1 VPRPNGRLPPASPR
15 DAPPLNDSSL
25 AAYYAARAAEY
36 ERIYDKPER
45 QADLRRL
52 EGWLPA
58 LVAGR
63 RVLEVACGTG
73 YWTRFLATTAA
84 HVLATDL
91 NTETLAV
98 ARAKGLPAERVEFR
112 QADAY
117 ALSADLGTFDAAVA
131 CFWWS
136 HVPAA
141 SRPRFFAALHHR
153 LEPGARVVL
162 LDNLYV
168 PGSSTPISRT
178 GAAGDTYQLR
188 TLASGE
194 TFEVVKNF
202 PTEELLRAE
211 AAGFATRVEFHRL
224 DYYWLL
230 IYELAG

>member
-1 VPRPNGRLPPASPR
+1 MRTP
-15 DAPPLNDSSL
+15 
-25 AAYYAARAAEY
+25 EY
-36 ERIYDKPER
+36 ERVYDKPER

-52 EGWLPA
+52 EARLPEM
-58 LVAGR
+58 VADR

-73 YWTRFLATTAA
+73 YWTRFLATRAG

-91 NTETLAV
+91 NAETLAV
-98 ARAKGLPAERVEFR
+98 ARSKGLPRDRVELR

-117 ALSADLGTFDAAVA
+117 ALPAALGTFDAAVG

-141 SRPRFFAALHHR
+141 ERPRFFASLHRR

-194 TFEVVKNF
+194 TFEVLKNF
-202 PTEELLRAE
+202 PTERLLRAE
-211 AAGFATRVEFHRL
+211 AAGFAARAEFHRL
-224 DYYWLL
+224 DYYWVL